1 LEALSQEF
9 VVTMSYQTKID
20 RMVGKHVADFQVEI
34 SAAKKL
40 QKCEVYSPMAN
51 GYPTGVY
58 HPTATLQRTH
68 VSRILS
74 HPAGKMSNG
83 VPWLLSL
90 DLANEYALGLY
101 NPVRR

>member
-1 LEALSQEF
+1 
-9 VVTMSYQTKID
+9 MSYQTKID

-58 HPTATLQRTH
+58 HPTANIERTH

-74 HPAGKMSNG
+74 NPAGKMSNG

>member
-1 LEALSQEF
+1 
-9 VVTMSYQTKID
+9 MPYQTKID
-20 RMVGKHVADFQVEI
+20 QMIGKHVAHFQVEI

-40 QKCEVYSPMAN
+40 QKCELHSPMVY
-51 GYPTGVY
+51 GYPAGVY
-58 HPTATLQRTH
+58 HPTAKIERTP

-74 HPAGKMSNG
+74 NPAGKMSNG

>member
-1 LEALSQEF
+1 
-9 VVTMSYQTKID
+9 MSYQTKID
-20 RMVGKHVADFQVEI
+20 QMVGKHVANFQVEI

-40 QKCEVYSPMAN
+40 QKCEFHSRMAY
-51 GYPTGVY
+51 GYPAGVY
-58 HPTATLQRTH
+58 HPTANIERTH

-74 HPAGKMSNG
+74 NPAGKMSNG

-90 DLANEYALGLY
+90 ELANEYALGLY

>member
-1 LEALSQEF
+1 
-9 VVTMSYQTKID
+9 MSYQTKID

-40 QKCEVYSPMAN
+40 QKCEVYSPMTY

-58 HPTATLQRTH
+58 HPTATLERTH

-90 DLANEYALGLY
+90 DLANGYALGLY

>member
-1 LEALSQEF
+1 
-9 VVTMSYQTKID
+9 MSYQTKID

-40 QKCEVYSPMAN
+40 QKCEVYSPMTY

-58 HPTATLQRTH
+58 HPTATLERTH